1 MIPESQISECPEHE
15 VKSKTGNIFV
25 NEKILEEH
33 SVKFFWIDPYFYEQY
48 KKIQTDKNGCQYI
61 LYRIDVYFTEYLL
74 AVEVDEKDHIDRD
87 FIFEKKRQEA
97 LEKNL
102 VVNLLGLIQE
112 GYDADYETSRIQI
125 NMNTINKF
133 MSEMHLKQ
141 PGFTDSACGPFTK
154 NKERIEKF
162 MQTGNTDFIYKN
174 ELDKACF
181 QHDMAYG
188 KSKDLAKR
196 TQTKF
201 KEIKHLKLRLIQNM
215 MSIKKD

>member
-1 MIPESQISECPEHE
+1 M
-15 VKSKTGNIFV
+15 
-25 NEKILEEH
+25 
-33 SVKFFWIDPYFYEQY
+33 
-48 KKIQTDKNGCQYI
+48 
-61 LYRIDVYFTEYLL
+61 
-74 AVEVDEKDHIDRD
+74 EVDEKDHIDRD

-154 NKERIEKF
+154 NKERIE
-162 MQTGNTDFIYKN
+162 
-174 ELDKACF
+174 
-181 QHDMAYG
+181 
-188 KSKDLAKR
+188 
-196 TQTKF
+196 
-201 KEIKHLKLRLIQNM
+201 
-215 MSIKKD
+215 

>member
-141 PGFTDSACGPFTK
+141 PGFTDSACVVHLLKTK
-154 NKERIEKF
+154 KELKNLYRLEIQPVFNMIWF
-162 MQTGNTDFIYKN
+162 MVNQKI
-174 ELDKACF
+174 
-181 QHDMAYG
+181 
-188 KSKDLAKR
+188 
-196 TQTKF
+196 
-201 KEIKHLKLRLIQNM
+201 
-215 MSIKKD
+215 